1 MTTTQTTINIVQNI
15 NNNKNTATVIS
26 KPNKNT
32 SNVKKQIPLSSYARS
47 KVGSSIANAFDTLD
61 FKIYIDP
68 SVNYSGYY
76 STKDQSITLRKND
89 NVLYHEL
96 GHFVSF
102 ISGCSCS
109 STEFKDIYNKE
120 KSKYTKYN
128 KAYVCH
134 SADEFYAECYYLYLF
149 DKSWLKKQLP
159 QTYQYIEKSLA
170 KITPDRIN
178 RIYKTYSVI
187 WK

>member
-1 MTTTQTTINIVQNI
+1 MTEYNDYAECCGTCRYH
-15 NNNKNTATVIS
+15 K
-26 KPNKNT
+26 KDT
-32 SNVKKQIPLSSYARS
+32 SDDWICTCPY
-47 KVGSSIANAFDTLD
+47 
-61 FKIYIDP
+61 
-68 SVNYSGYY
+68 
-76 STKDQSITLRKND
+76 
-89 NVLYHEL
+89 
-96 GHFVSF
+96 
-102 ISGCSCS
+102 
-109 STEFKDIYNKE
+109 
-120 KSKYTKYN
+120 
-128 KAYVCH
+128 